1 MLRVSLAREG
11 TSQEEDGLAKGLAAR
26 KGFREKLAKPRPLRR
41 RDGGKEGDLSQKP
54 QRRYSEVM

>member
-1 MLRVSLAREG
+1 M
-11 TSQEEDGLAKGLAAR
+11 AKGLAVR
-26 KGFREKLAKPRPLRR
+26 KGSREKLAKSRSLRR